1 MIELTEN
8 LLPLGEK
15 DTKPCAAGARRSW
28 MRGREP
34 LARAVALRP
43 QPLTQLR
50 LASKLASL
58 RNPLPQGE
66 RVEGLR

>member
-1 MIELTEN
+1 MIETAPN

-28 MRGREP
+28 MRVS
-34 LARAVALRP
+34 AVAFAAAVHT
-43 QPLTQLR
+43 LTQLR

-58 RNPLPQGE
+58 RIPLPQGE
-66 RVEGLR
+66 RVLELS